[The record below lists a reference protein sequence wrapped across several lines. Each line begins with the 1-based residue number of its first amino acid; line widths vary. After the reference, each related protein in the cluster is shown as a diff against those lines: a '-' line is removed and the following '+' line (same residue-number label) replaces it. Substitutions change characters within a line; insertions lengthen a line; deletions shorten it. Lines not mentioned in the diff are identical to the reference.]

1 MSEEKKYEV
10 LPGVEL
16 PDIKA
21 IQAAASDFNNSGVND
36 IQFKTIKSAYSEDGV
51 ASPRASAAEL
61 AELQSLGE
69 EVAENEARIAEESR
83 RRMEAIKS
91 SAVKAPESL
100 SDLINYNRDKMSE
113 EAIKAAEE
121 KIQKEEALK
130 KVLEDKERER
140 EERRQLQQRLLEEA
154 RERAALLRAAQ
165 KSEEKKDKPA
175 VAIKTEEP
183 VKVEEP
189 VKAEEPVKN
198 LRPCSEAPKKVETK
212 PETVNEVAKNPVD
225 EEKMKRNVFS
235 APETKIQMEPTKNS
249 IVSLDESFDDFSS
262 FFDDSKY

>member
-16 PDIKA
+16 PDIKS

-36 IQFKTIKSAYSEDGV
+36 IQFKTIKSAPSEEGV
-51 ASPRASAAEL
+51 PSTRASAADL

-83 RRMEAIKS
+83 RRMDAIKKN
-91 SAVKAPESL
+91 AVMAPESL

-130 KVLEDKERER
+130 KAIEDKERER
-140 EERRQLQQRLLEEA
+140 EERRLLQQRLLEEA
-154 RERAALLRAAQ
+154 RARAAAARAA
-165 KSEEKKDKPA
+165 EKREA
-175 VAIKTEEP
+175 ESNAQKTEKP
-183 VKVEEP
+183 VETEKPEETAKVEKP
-189 VKAEEPVKN
+189 VAA
-198 LRPCSEAPKKVETK
+198 EAPMKNEAK
-212 PETVNEVAKNPVD
+212 NEVVKEEAKAVTSEDKQKKNA
-225 EEKMKRNVFS
+225 FS
-235 APETKIQMEPTKNS
+235 APVTNIQMEPTKNS
-249 IVSLDESFDDFSS
+249 IASADETIEDFSD

>member
-51 ASPRASAAEL
+51 ASHRASAAEL

-189 VKAEEPVKN
+189 VKN
-198 LRPCSEAPKKVETK
+198 LRPCSEAPMKVETK
-212 PETVNEVAKNPVD
+212 PETVNEVANNPVD
-225 EEKMKRNVFS
+225 EEKMKRNMFS

>member
-189 VKAEEPVKN
+189 VKN
-198 LRPCSEAPKKVETK
+198 LRPCSEAPKKVEAK
-212 PETVNEVAKNPVD
+212 PETVNEVAKKPVD

>member
-36 IQFKTIKSAYSEDGV
+36 IQFNTIKSAYSEDGV

-175 VAIKTEEP
+175 VAIETEEP
-183 VKVEEP
+183 VKV
-189 VKAEEPVKN
+189 EEPVKN

-225 EEKMKRNVFS
+225 EEKMKRNMFS

>member
-189 VKAEEPVKN
+189 VKN